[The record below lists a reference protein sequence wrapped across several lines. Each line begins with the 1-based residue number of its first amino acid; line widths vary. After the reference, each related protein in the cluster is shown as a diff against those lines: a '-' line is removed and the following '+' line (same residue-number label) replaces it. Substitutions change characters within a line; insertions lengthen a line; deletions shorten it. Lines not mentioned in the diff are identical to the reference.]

1 MLLEYFMRFS
11 LVYQIYQWNDVYGWP
26 KSHLSPQNSRMR
38 MYTTTGKRRDWR
50 WKSKSMFSQYFFFI
64 RWEHPFG
71 KRKKFEYVIR
81 TCPSGTIIAR
91 YCTSSL
97 SACTCLLVWIDRF
110 PRRGLR
116 YLWRAAARQAIM
128 DGQCSIDTARLEIM
142 ARTRNA
148 VWRSLNEQP
157 NRIRLENR
165 RAARIS
171 AWFGLPWFSRSP
183 FRVGLN

>member
-1 MLLEYFMRFS
+1 M
-11 LVYQIYQWNDVYGWP
+11 
-26 KSHLSPQNSRMR
+26 
-38 MYTTTGKRRDWR
+38 MYTDDPNHIFHRKIPECVCTQQPVKEGIEGENPSPCSRDT
-50 WKSKSMFSQYFFFI
+50 FFFI
-64 RWEHPFG
+64 WWEHPSG

-81 TCPSGTIIAR
+81 AYPSGTIIAR

-116 YLWRAAARQAIM
+116 YLWRAATRQAIM
-128 DGQCSIDTARLEIM
+128 DGQCSIDTARFEIM

-165 RAARIS
+165 RAANFRLVRFTLALTI
-171 AWFGLPWFSRSP
+171 AFSCRT
-183 FRVGLN
+183 